1 MGLKRIIDTDF
12 WTDQKVIDEFSP
24 EDKYF
29 MMYLLTNPFS
39 SLLGIY
45 EISIKQAAFHLGWDQ
60 NTIHVLLDRFEN
72 QYHMILY
79 SPETSEIAIKNFL
92 RHTIIKGGKPIADCL
107 WRDIRK
113 VKNKAL
119 IEAVIDH
126 VMNYRDL
133 NVTVMR
139 VLSDY
144 LSGAGYP
151 DLDKYKDNE
160 KANGN
165 ENGKENGNGKGN
177 GNGVTPP
184 VTGYVTGYDTQG
196 KNKSV
201 GNKSANPFM
210 SFAKGGL

>member
-1 MGLKRIIDTDF
+1 MGYKRIVDTDF
-12 WTDQKVIDEFSP
+12 WTDGKVDEFSP

-45 EISIKQAAFHLGWDQ
+45 EISIKQAAFHLGYTQD
-60 NTIHVLLDRFEN
+60 TIHVLLDRFEN
-72 QYHMILY
+72 KYHMILY
-79 SPETSEIAIKNFL
+79 SPETNEIAIKNFL

-119 IEAVIDH
+119 IDAVIDH
-126 VMNYRDL
+126 VMRYRDL

-144 LSGAGYP
+144 VSGAGYP
-151 DLDKYKDNE
+151 DLDKYKENE
-160 KANGN
+160 N
-165 ENGKENGNGKGN
+165 ENGKEKEKGNGKEN

-196 KNKSV
+196 KSKSV
-201 GNKSANPFM
+201 EKRSGNPFM

>member
-113 VKNKAL
+113 VKNKEL
-119 IEAVIDH
+119 ITAVIDH
-126 VMNYRDL
+126 VLNYNDL
-133 NVTVMR
+133 NPTVMR

-144 LSGAGYP
+144 VSGKGYP
-151 DLDKYKDNE
+151 DLDKGNDKDKDN
-160 KANGN
+160 
-165 ENGKENGNGKGN
+165 ENGNGKGN
-177 GNGVTPP
+177 GNGNGSYVPRYDGVT
-184 VTGYVTGYDTQG
+184 VDVTQG
-196 KNKSV
+196 NKKSAQ
-201 GNKSANPFM
+201 NKSANPFM